1 VNDILSLFLS
11 DLTRSMEGLRQSI
24 DLGPDGM
31 AQASLHA
38 RDLADA
44 LQSVDLPRHAEIAL
58 VVSRHLAAGRPGTEQ
73 FTLDLLELVR
83 QAIDALSSGDEGQQF
98 PNQDQVITALARA
111 VSLFGEQPVD
121 FSSPAF
127 LMASDSSRVPPS
139 ESPSDQ
145 TEAEAAAEGEDRG
158 ASESEGVID
167 LEDVTGLMYFAGQ
180 EAESPMARIPIS
192 SDLSGPD
199 ASALPRMTMHDRLY
213 ALKSL
218 QALDH
223 EISRTASPELS
234 HQVRLRL
241 SDHANWL
248 MGLAQEPLQR
258 RLVGMSRTLELAG
271 VWADADVIDYLISAM
286 SVLPQSSSIRG
297 STQHQTLFVEL
308 TEVRSEPDELERA
321 SRILQILA
329 GRIDSVGDGLRLVL
343 PSSLSR
349 LRVVPFRRAGLMYAI
364 SWAQFLKAE
373 AVKSAVSD
381 VQDLLGDVTSPR
393 LVINL
398 KSGSDVI
405 RIHADEIHPF
415 EVANA
420 FLLPPAV
427 EAPDW
432 TAGVL
437 VGPSAEPLVWIVPSN
452 A

>member
-1 VNDILSLFLS
+1 
-11 DLTRSMEGLRQSI
+11 
-24 DLGPDGM
+24 
-31 AQASLHA
+31 
-38 RDLADA
+38 
-44 LQSVDLPRHAEIAL
+44 
-58 VVSRHLAAGRPGTEQ
+58 
-73 FTLDLLELVR
+73 
-83 QAIDALSSGDEGQQF
+83 
-98 PNQDQVITALARA
+98 
-111 VSLFGEQPVD
+111 
-121 FSSPAF
+121 
-127 LMASDSSRVPPS
+127 
-139 ESPSDQ
+139 
-145 TEAEAAAEGEDRG
+145 
-158 ASESEGVID
+158 
-167 LEDVTGLMYFAGQ
+167 
-180 EAESPMARIPIS
+180 
-192 SDLSGPD
+192 
-199 ASALPRMTMHDRLY
+199 
-213 ALKSL
+213 
-218 QALDH
+218 
-223 EISRTASPELS
+223 
-234 HQVRLRL
+234 
-241 SDHANWL
+241 
-248 MGLAQEPLQR
+248 
-258 RLVGMSRTLELAG
+258 
-271 VWADADVIDYLISAM
+271 
-286 SVLPQSSSIRG
+286 
-297 STQHQTLFVEL
+297 LFVEL